1 MRAWGFAAVLSFAAA
16 AASAQDAGPSTMDE
30 LLSAVRANSA
40 ARSAENEAREQ
51 RFVESRDEQRQLLD
65 AARAELD
72 AATARGEQLKAR
84 FDSNEVELGELIET
98 LNVRVGNMGE
108 LFGVVRQVAGDA
120 KGIIDNSL
128 ISAEIGGRSAL
139 ADELAQVRGLPSMA
153 DLTDLYVL
161 LLEEMAESGGVVRFE
176 KEVIRPDGRAQNA
189 EVIRVGVFNAISGD
203 EFLQYVPESGNLQ
216 VLARQP
222 AGRFRSLAAG
232 LADAASGVVPMAVD
246 PSRGA
251 ILGLLIQA
259 PSLLERIQQ
268 GGLVGYVIIVLGAL
282 GALVAVERLFSLS
295 RAARGIKAQLKSAT
309 AAEDN
314 ALGRILKVYDD
325 NRGADN
331 ESLEL
336 KLDEAILR
344 EAPALERWQG
354 WIKVLAAVAPLLGLL
369 GTVVGMIRTFQAITL
384 FGTGDPKL
392 MAGGIS
398 QALVT
403 TVLGLVVAIP
413 LVLLHSLVASRSK
426 TLVEILEEQS
436 AGIIARH
443 SDRSPREGGST
454 RA

>member
-1 MRAWGFAAVLSFAAA
+1 MRRIVAVLAVLLCGGAAFAQDT
-16 AASAQDAGPSTMDE
+16 AASFDE
-30 LLSAVRANSA
+30 LLDRVRSDA
-40 ARSAENEAREQ
+40 ATRSADNAAREQ
-51 RFVESRDEQRQLLD
+51 RFLSSRDEQQALLNE
-65 AARAELD
+65 ARGDLGQENARSDRLKQQFDTNELD
-72 AATARGEQLKAR
+72 
-84 FDSNEVELGELIET
+84 LGELSET
-98 LNVRVGNMGE
+98 LRVRIGNMGE

-120 KGIIDNSL
+120 KGIVDTSL
-128 ISAEIGGRSAL
+128 VSAELPGRSDL
-139 ADELAQVRGLPSMA
+139 ANRLAQTRGLPSIQ

-161 LLEEMAESGGVVRFE
+161 LLEEMAESGKVVRFDAD
-176 KEVIRPDGRAQNA
+176 VIGAEGRASA
-189 EVIRVGVFNAISGD
+189 REVVRVGVFNVISGD
-203 EFLQYVPESGNLQ
+203 EFLQYIPESTSLQ

-232 LADAASGVVPMAVD
+232 LSDATSGTVPMAVD

-259 PSLLERIQQ
+259 PSLAERIQQ
-268 GGLVGYVIIVLGAL
+268 GGLVGYVIIVLGLL
-282 GALVAVERLFSLS
+282 GVLVAIERMLSLA
-295 RAARGIKAQLKSAT
+295 RASRGIRAQLKTSKA
-309 AAEDN
+309 DPGN
-314 ALGRILKVYDD
+314 ALGRILAVYER
-325 NRGADN
+325 NRSVDF
-331 ESLEL
+331 ETLEL

-344 EAPALERWQG
+344 EAPVLERWQG

-369 GTVVGMIRTFQAITL
+369 GTVVGMINTFQAITL

-443 SDRSPREGGST
+443 SDRSRST
-454 RA
+454 

>member
-1 MRAWGFAAVLSFAAA
+1 MKNIIMVLALACLCSGTNAQQSAATFN
-16 AASAQDAGPSTMDE
+16 E
-30 LLSAVRANSA
+30 LLENVRSDAI
-40 ARSAENEAREQ
+40 ARSQENTARVQ
-51 RFVESRDEQRQLLD
+51 RFLASRDEQRQLLD
-65 AARAELD
+65 DARAELAADNERSARLKQQFD
-72 AATARGEQLKAR
+72 A
-84 FDSNEVELGELIET
+84 NELELGELTET
-98 LNVRVGNMGE
+98 VQVRVGNMGE
-108 LFGVVRQVAGDA
+108 LFGVVRQVAGDT

-128 ISAEIGGRSAL
+128 VSAELRGRA
-139 ADELAQVRGLPSMA
+139 ELANRLAQARGLPSMQ

-161 LLEEMAESGGVVRFE
+161 LLEEMAEGGRVARFDAE
-176 KEVIRPDGRAQNA
+176 IIGAEGRAASA
-189 EVIRVGVFNAISGD
+189 EVVRVGVFNVISGD
-203 EFLQYVPESGNLQ
+203 QFLQYVPESTSLQ

-222 AGRFRSLAAG
+222 AGRHRELAAG
-232 LADAASGVVPMAVD
+232 LTRASSGTVPMAVD

-259 PSLLERIQQ
+259 PSLTERIRQ
-268 GGLVGYVIIVLGAL
+268 GGLVGYVIIVLGFFGVVIA
-282 GALVAVERLFSLS
+282 AVRLFTLAA
-295 RAARGIKAQLKSAT
+295 AARGIRAQLQT
-309 AAEDN
+309 EAADDRN
-314 ALGRILKVYDD
+314 ALGRILAVYEH
-325 NRGADN
+325 NRSADN
-331 ESLEL
+331 ETLEL

-344 EAPALERWQG
+344 EVPALERWQS

-413 LVLLHSLVASRSK
+413 LVLLHSLVSSRSK

-443 SDRSPREGGST
+443 ADRGSGG
-454 RA
+454 AAGAA